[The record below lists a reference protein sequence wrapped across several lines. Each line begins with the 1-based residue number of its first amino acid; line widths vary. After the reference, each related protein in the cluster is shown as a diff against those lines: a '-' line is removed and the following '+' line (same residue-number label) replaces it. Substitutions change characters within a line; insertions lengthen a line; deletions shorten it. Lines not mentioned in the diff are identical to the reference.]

1 MVSGAI
7 YFMGGCFLTSLKWN
21 SFSNWKGG
29 NYRGEITG
37 LWGGR
42 QPLLRKELFCL
53 FLNLMAIIISLRLN
67 KIFSGTLTVPEL
79 RYWRPSTSKQA
90 LKFNPIVI
98 HHQVQGRSITTALSA
113 ANVNS
118 NPLISVLFLIRWIYL
133 PLPWFNIFL
142 LSPLE
147 TSCHHQ

>member
-1 MVSGAI
+1 MISGAI
-7 YFMGGCFLTSLKWN
+7 YFRWGCFLTSLKW
-21 SFSNWKGG
+21 SYLTNWNGE
-29 NYRGEITG
+29 NYHGEITG

-42 QPLLRKELFCL
+42 RPHLRKELFC
-53 FLNLMAIIISLRLN
+53 FFSNLVAIIISLRLT

-79 RYWRPSTSKQA
+79 RYLRPSTSKQA
-90 LKFNPIVI
+90 LSFNPVPI
-98 HHQVQGRSITTALSA
+98 HHQMQGRSITTTQSP

-118 NPLISVLFLIRWIYL
+118 NLLISVLFLICYIYL
-133 PLPWFNIFL
+133 PLLWFNVFL